1 MATTRNTQNLKPW
14 QAGQSG
20 NPKGRPPG
28 KGFAAQAREALAQ
41 HLPAILDSVVNAA
54 LAGDVQAAKLILDR
68 CMPSIKPVEQP
79 IETLPLPAA
88 DASLT
93 QQARDILASVARGE
107 IAPTQAVQLIGAVGT
122 VAKLIEV
129 DELKAR
135 IEALEAAN
143 GNT

>member
-1 MATTRNTQNLKPW
+1 MANTQNLKPW
-14 QAGQSG
+14 AAGKSG

-28 KGFAAQAREALAQ
+28 RGQSAQFRDALMGKLPEVLQAVVDAA
-41 HLPAILDSVVNAA
+41 I
-54 LAGDVQAAKLILDR
+54 AGDMQAARIILER
-68 CMPSIKPVEQP
+68 TVPSIKPVEQT
-79 IETLPLPAA
+79 IETLPLPEAG
-88 DASLT
+88 ASLT

-107 IAPTQAVQLIGAVGT
+107 IAPTQAVQLIGAVGN

>member
-1 MATTRNTQNLKPW
+1 MANTQNLKPW

-28 KGFAAQAREALAQ
+28 RGQSAQFRDALIGKLPEVLQAVVDAAIAGDMQAARIILERT
-41 HLPAILDSVVNAA
+41 LPALKPLEATIGMA
-54 LAGDVQAAKLILDR
+54 LPTG
-68 CMPSIKPVEQP
+68 
-79 IETLPLPAA
+79 
-88 DASLT
+88 SLT
-93 QQARDILASVARGE
+93 QQATDIMASVARGE
-107 IAPTQAVQLIGAVGT
+107 IAPGQAAQLVASIGAV
-122 VAKLIEV
+122 AKIAET